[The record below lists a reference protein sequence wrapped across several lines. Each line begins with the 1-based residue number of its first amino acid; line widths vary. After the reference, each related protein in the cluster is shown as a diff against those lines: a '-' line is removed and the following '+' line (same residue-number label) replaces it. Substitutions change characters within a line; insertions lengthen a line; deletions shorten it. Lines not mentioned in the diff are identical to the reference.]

1 MSAIRNEYDL
11 GGIYKDRCYF
21 KKMGNQIQIALGQLQ
36 LKNEIKRYASKDFFN
51 HLSSFKVD

>member
-21 KKMGNQIQIALGQLQ
+21 KKMGNQIQIALGQL
-36 LKNEIKRYASKDFFN
+36 
-51 HLSSFKVD
+51 